1 MDVANIVNSAGTLLS
16 AAKYLKGARL
26 DDLKAPLTQAA
37 DIAKKAVVESV
48 LSDTTLNG
56 IRGELNNV
64 HLGISILMGV
74 LVVMI
79 LTSLSFLIYHAIHDT
94 SGLANNIITLTLA
107 IMVTI
112 SFAVLKGAFYG
123 IDLLLFDNHTGALR
137 VMKNLLSK

>member
-26 DDLKAPLTQAA
+26 DDLKAPLNQAA

-56 IRGELNNV
+56 IREELNNV

-79 LTSLSFLIYHAIHDT
+79 LISLSFLIYHAIHDT
-94 SGLANNIITLTLA
+94 TGLANNIITLTLA

>member
-1 MDVANIVNSAGTLLS
+1 MMPSTGSLNSVK
-16 AAKYLKGARL
+16 KYIKPPHL
-26 DDLKAPLTQAA
+26 PEFTNPITQAT
-37 DIAKKAVVESV
+37 DSAKKIIVGSI

-56 IRGELNNV
+56 IREELNNV